1 MEGETIPDEL
11 NDSDGGK
18 PMPVRLLGM
27 GLMLAGVLL
36 ASPGARGDDAAV
48 EKDLKKLEGE
58 WTVKS
63 ESGSELSYKFK
74 GDKLEV
80 TAPSRS
86 YKMTVKIDPAAK
98 PEKTLDFHIDE
109 GPDDAKGKT
118 SKAIYKFDGE
128 DTLIFCMRPEGE
140 RPDKYEQ
147 IGFEQIL
154 SKLTRKK

>member
-1 MEGETIPDEL
+1 MTLKLG
-11 NDSDGGK
+11 
-18 PMPVRLLGM
+18 GM
-27 GLMLAGVLL
+27 GLILAGLL
-36 ASPGARGDDAAV
+36 ATVTALRADDAAV
-48 EKDLKKLEGE
+48 EKDLRTLEGE

-63 ESGSELSYKFK
+63 GEGGDVSYKFK

-86 YKMTVKIDPAAK
+86 YKMTVKVDPAAK
-98 PEKTLDFHIDE
+98 PEKTIDFHIDE

-118 SKAIYKFDGE
+118 SKGIYKLE
-128 DTLIFCMRPEGE
+128 DDNNTFVFCFRAEGD

-154 SKLTRKK
+154 SKLKRKKS

>member
-1 MEGETIPDEL
+1 ML
-11 NDSDGGK
+11 FKLGGRS
-18 PMPVRLLGM
+18 VIR
-27 GLMLAGVLL
+27 AGLL
-36 ASPGARGDDAAV
+36 AAAPALRADDSAV
-48 EKDLKKLEGE
+48 EKDLKTLEGE

-63 ESGSELSYKFK
+63 EGGSEISYKFK

-86 YKMTVKIDPAAK
+86 YKMTVKIDASAK
-98 PEKTLDFHIDE
+98 PEKTIDFHIDE

-118 SKAIYKFDGE
+118 SKGIYKLE
-128 DTLIFCMRPEGE
+128 DDNNTFVFCMRPEGD

-154 SKLTRKK
+154 SKLKRKKT